1 MISTHM
7 IDSAY
12 AIEVADANKTFGA
25 AAKALRGVNL
35 RVRAG
40 ECVGLLGASGSGKS
54 TLLRSLCGLEMLDA
68 QAGHIQLH
76 GQTLQSRGRLGPQAR
91 ALRGMTGII
100 FQQFNLIG
108 RMSVLGNVLTGL
120 LPQLPLRRSLLGRFT
135 DEERL
140 TAMRALDAVGMAEFA
155 LQRASTL
162 SGGQQQRA
170 AIARTLAQGARIVLA
185 DEPVASLDPQSTSRV
200 MDLLRGLNRDH
211 GITLLI
217 SLHNV
222 ALARQ
227 YCDRIVALRQGELVY
242 DGPPLGLDIARLQQ
256 LYGTQ
261 AEQLITAP
269 DPLAQSPSDL
279 HGLAVNP

>member
-1 MISTHM
+1 MMAIHM

-12 AIEVADANKTFGA
+12 AIEVADASKTFGTA
-25 AAKALRGVNL
+25 SKALRGVNL
-35 RVRAG
+35 RVRTG

-68 QAGHIQLH
+68 QAGHIHLH

-135 DEERL
+135 DKERL

-211 GITLLI
+211 GITLVI

-261 AEQLITAP
+261 AEQLIAAP
-269 DPLAQSPSDL
+269 DPLAHSPSDL

>member
-68 QAGHIQLH
+68 QAGHIHLH

-185 DEPVASLDPQSTSRV
+185 DEPVASLDPQSTNRV

>member
-7 IDSAY
+7 IVSAY

-68 QAGHIQLH
+68 QAGHIHLH

-135 DEERL
+135 DKERL

-211 GITLLI
+211 GITLVI

>member
-1 MISTHM
+1 
-7 IDSAY
+7 
-12 AIEVADANKTFGA
+12 
-25 AAKALRGVNL
+25 
-35 RVRAG
+35 
-40 ECVGLLGASGSGKS
+40 
-54 TLLRSLCGLEMLDA
+54 
-68 QAGHIQLH
+68 
-76 GQTLQSRGRLGPQAR
+76 
-91 ALRGMTGII
+91 MTGII

-211 GITLLI
+211 GITLVI

-261 AEQLITAP
+261 AEQLIAAP
-269 DPLAQSPSDL
+269 DPLAHSPSDL

>member
-1 MISTHM
+1 M
-7 IDSAY
+7 IDPAY
-12 AIEVADANKTFGA
+12 AIEVADANKTFSA

-68 QAGHIQLH
+68 QAGHIHLH

-211 GITLLI
+211 GITLVI

-261 AEQLITAP
+261 AEQLIAAP
-269 DPLAQSPSDL
+269 DPLAHSPSDL

>member
-1 MISTHM
+1 MSEPV
-7 IDSAY
+7 Y
-12 AIEVADANKTFGA
+12 AIEVSAASKSFGGVN
-25 AAKALRGVNL
+25 KALNRVDL

-54 TLLRSLCGLEMLDA
+54 TLLRSLCGLELLDA
-68 QAGHIQLH
+68 EDGHIRLH
-76 GQTLQSRGRLGPQAR
+76 GTLLQSNGRLSPDAR
-91 ALRGMTGII
+91 TLRGMTGII

-120 LPQLPLRRSLLGRFT
+120 LPKLPLQRSLLGQFT

-140 TAMRALDAVGMAEFA
+140 SAMRALDAVGMAEYA

-185 DEPVASLDPQSTSRV
+185 DEPVASLDPQSTNRV
-200 MDLLRGLNRDH
+200 MDLLRDLNRAH

-227 YCDRIVALRQGELVY
+227 YCDRIVALRRGDVVY
-242 DGPPLGLDIARLQQ
+242 DGPPTGLDIRRLQR
-256 LYGTQ
+256 LYGTES
-261 AEQLITAP
+261 EQLSSDDDQQP
-269 DPLAQSPSDL
+269 DGRPIL
-279 HGLAVNP
+279 HGASIPT

>member
-1 MISTHM
+1 
-7 IDSAY
+7 
-12 AIEVADANKTFGA
+12 
-25 AAKALRGVNL
+25 
-35 RVRAG
+35 
-40 ECVGLLGASGSGKS
+40 
-54 TLLRSLCGLEMLDA
+54 
-68 QAGHIQLH
+68 
-76 GQTLQSRGRLGPQAR
+76 
-91 ALRGMTGII
+91 
-100 FQQFNLIG
+100 
-108 RMSVLGNVLTGL
+108 
-120 LPQLPLRRSLLGRFT
+120 
-135 DEERL
+135 
-140 TAMRALDAVGMAEFA
+140 MRALDAVGMAEFA

-211 GITLLI
+211 GITLVI

-269 DPLAQSPSDL
+269 DPLAHSPSDL

>member
-1 MISTHM
+1 MIAPHM
-7 IDSAY
+7 IEPAY
-12 AIEVADANKTFGA
+12 AIEVVDASKSFRAGQ
-25 AAKALRGVNL
+25 KALNRVNL

-54 TLLRSLCGLEMLDA
+54 TLLRSLCGLELLDA
-68 QAGHIQLH
+68 EAGHIHLH
-76 GQTLQSRGRLGPQAR
+76 GTTLQSQGQLGPDAR

-120 LPQLPLRRSLLGRFT
+120 LPKLPLSRSLLGQFT

-140 TAMRALDAVGMAEFA
+140 TAMRALDSVGMAEFA

-185 DEPVASLDPQSTSRV
+185 DEPVASLDPQSTTRV
-200 MDLLRGLNRDH
+200 MDLLQGLNRDH

-227 YCDRIVALRQGELVY
+227 YCDRIVALRHGEMVY

-261 AEQLITAP
+261 ADQLIHQA
-269 DPLAQSPSDL
+269 DPQTESPVSL
-279 HGLAVNP
+279 RCEAITP

>member
-1 MISTHM
+1 
-7 IDSAY
+7 
-12 AIEVADANKTFGA
+12 
-25 AAKALRGVNL
+25 
-35 RVRAG
+35 
-40 ECVGLLGASGSGKS
+40 
-54 TLLRSLCGLEMLDA
+54 
-68 QAGHIQLH
+68 
-76 GQTLQSRGRLGPQAR
+76 
-91 ALRGMTGII
+91 
-100 FQQFNLIG
+100 
-108 RMSVLGNVLTGL
+108 
-120 LPQLPLRRSLLGRFT
+120 
-135 DEERL
+135 
-140 TAMRALDAVGMAEFA
+140 
-155 LQRASTL
+155 
-162 SGGQQQRA
+162 
-170 AIARTLAQGARIVLA
+170 
-185 DEPVASLDPQSTSRV
+185 

>member
-1 MISTHM
+1 MITTHM

-68 QAGHIQLH
+68 QAGHIHLH

-269 DPLAQSPSDL
+269 EPLAQSPSDL

>member
-25 AAKALRGVNL
+25 AAKALSGVNL

-68 QAGHIQLH
+68 QAGHIHLH

>member
-1 MISTHM
+1 MIEP
-7 IDSAY
+7 AY
-12 AIEVADANKTFGA
+12 AIDVTDASKTFRKDH
-25 AAKALRGVNL
+25 KALNKVSL

-40 ECVGLLGASGSGKS
+40 QCVGLLGASGSGKS
-54 TLLRSLCGLEMLDA
+54 TLLRSLCGLELLDA
-68 QAGHIQLH
+68 ESGHVLLH
-76 GQTLQSRGRLGPQAR
+76 GQTLQAQGQLGPAAR
-91 ALRGMTGII
+91 SLRGQTGII

-108 RMSVLGNVLTGL
+108 RMTVLGNVLTGL
-120 LPQLPLRRSLLGRFT
+120 LPRLPLRRSLLGRFT

-140 TAMRALDAVGMAEFA
+140 TAMRALDSVGMAEFA

-200 MDLLRGLNRDH
+200 MELLQALNRDH
-211 GITLLI
+211 GITLVI

-227 YCDRIVALRQGELVY
+227 YCDRIVALRHGEMVY
-242 DGPPLGLDIARLQQ
+242 DGPPMGLDIRRLQQ

-261 AEQLITAP
+261 SEQLIVQPEPVVQHSAV
-269 DPLAQSPSDL
+269 LRDL
-279 HGLAVNP
+279 PITH

>member
-1 MISTHM
+1 MSEPV
-7 IDSAY
+7 Y
-12 AIEVADANKTFGA
+12 AIEVSDASKSFGGVN
-25 AAKALRGVNL
+25 KALNRVDL

-54 TLLRSLCGLEMLDA
+54 TLLRSLCGLELLDA
-68 QAGHIQLH
+68 EAGHIRLY
-76 GQTLQSRGRLGPQAR
+76 GTTLQSKGRLGPDAR

-120 LPQLPLRRSLLGRFT
+120 LPRLPLRRSLLGQFT

-140 TAMRALDAVGMAEFA
+140 SAMRALDSVGMAEYA

-185 DEPVASLDPQSTSRV
+185 DEPVASLDPQSTTRV
-200 MDLLRGLNRDH
+200 MDLLRDLNRAR

-227 YCDRIVALRQGELVY
+227 YCDRIVALRQGVVVY
-242 DGPPLGLDIARLQQ
+242 DGPPMGLNTRRLQQ
-256 LYGTQ
+256 LYGAQ
-261 AEQLITAP
+261 SEQLIEEQ
-269 DPLAQSPSDL
+269 DYDAQSTL
-279 HGLAVNP
+279 GLYRAAITP

>member
-68 QAGHIQLH
+68 QAGHIHLH

>member
-68 QAGHIQLH
+68 QAGHIHLH

-211 GITLLI
+211 GITLVI

-261 AEQLITAP
+261 AEQLIAAP
-269 DPLAQSPSDL
+269 DPLAHSPSDL